1 MEKYKMRAEGINDV
15 FEFMKLAGRS
25 ISNYTIYGNNTIPD
39 VEFEFESSAPFL
51 KLMTTLHKVPDGHV
65 MCDTLQ
71 PISTYTG
78 ER

>member
-1 MEKYKMRAEGINDV
+1 MEKYKLRAEGMNDV

-25 ISNYTIYGNNTIPD
+25 ISNYTIHGNTIIPD

-71 PISTYTG
+71 PISKYTG